1 MKNKVK
7 LQKLQPV
14 GQKLIRRVSILYLSC
29 VELYSKKLPTYVVRS
44 RQKMKAPIH
53 FMIKKVPLEPISE
66 NSPKGLCIELS
77 RDDDPLFLYTTSI
90 FEDDFQHIKEQQNL
104 LISFDAFPNKLIELL
119 ECALF
124 EDSKPEPK
132 YVLNFYCT
140 SSDFPHWN
148 GTRKSEFQAMIEIA
162 ESNQFKHL
170 IHLTLTFEVA
180 NQNLLQKHL
189 CSLVSSLKKEKC
201 RVNEHIFELETQLNK
216 QKLRNDE
223 IVASH
228 GKEIVELEEKF
239 QIEKDELRRNQ
250 QEERRCLQE
259 KLQDVSSTNEELRK
273 NLRLVEVKLKEAQ
286 QREEQNTQEM
296 QRLKMSLQNSDREVV
311 ELEKMRNQLETHLR
325 IVEEDVSEKEAELER
340 WDNNFKELL
349 SRNMNLEET
358 LQQQRTAF
366 DALRQRYDDQC
377 EQTKKGVEI
386 IRKIKDG
393 SAFFKKKA
401 TATAN
406 IVRQQERELQTTKSL
421 IDDIKAD
428 QVKMREKNEML
439 QKKLEEKEEEIK
451 KLQESVT
458 DYQGQLQAK
467 EDMIRLLNRN
477 FMNVASGRSLNTM
490 HNTGIS
496 NLPYTPVLD
505 APIST
510 LRSNVNM
517 KGQDRNPHL
526 DPKYLE
532 PNVPELPKTQNNP
545 L

>member
-14 GQKLIRRVSILYLSC
+14 GQKLIRRVMSC

-170 IHLTLTFEVA
+170 VHLTLTFEVA

-201 RVNEHIFELETQLNK
+201 RVNEHIFELEAQLNK

-439 QKKLEEKEEEIK
+439 QKKL
-451 KLQESVT
+451 
-458 DYQGQLQAK
+458 QAK

-510 LRSNVNM
+510 LRSNINM

>member
-14 GQKLIRRVSILYLSC
+14 GQKLIRRVMSC

-170 IHLTLTFEVA
+170 VHLTLTFEVA

-201 RVNEHIFELETQLNK
+201 RVNEHIFELEAQLNK

-259 KLQDVSSTNEELRK
+259 KLQDVSSTN
-273 NLRLVEVKLKEAQ
+273 
-286 QREEQNTQEM
+286 
-296 QRLKMSLQNSDREVV
+296 EVV

-428 QVKMREKNEML
+428 Q
-439 QKKLEEKEEEIK
+439 LEEKEEEIK

-510 LRSNVNM
+510 LRSNINM

>member
-1 MKNKVK
+1 MCRAVFEEIANLYCSIAPKDVISSGFFVK
-7 LQKLQPV
+7 WTIYLNN
-14 GQKLIRRVSILYLSC
+14 ILLEI
-29 VELYSKKLPTYVVRS
+29 VKFPFVVFFISYR
-44 RQKMKAPIH
+44 KASIH
-53 FMIKKVPLEPISE
+53 FMIKMVPFEPISE

-77 RDDDPLFLYTTSI
+77 RDDDPLFLYTSSI

-170 IHLTLTFEVA
+170 VHIALIFEVA

-201 RVNEHIFELETQLNK
+201 RMNEHLFELEAQLNK

-223 IVASH
+223 IVAIH

-259 KLQDVSSTNEELRK
+259 KLQDVSSTNE
-273 NLRLVEVKLKEAQ
+273 
-286 QREEQNTQEM
+286 
-296 QRLKMSLQNSDREVV
+296 VV

-349 SRNMNLEET
+349 NRNMNLEET
-358 LQQQRTAF
+358 LEQQRTAL
-366 DALRQRYDDQC
+366 DALRQQYDDQC

-386 IRKIKDG
+386 IRKMKDG

-421 IDDIKAD
+421 IGDIKAD
-428 QVKMREKNEML
+428 Q
-439 QKKLEEKEEEIK
+439 LEEKEEEIK

>member
-7 LQKLQPV
+7 LQKLQPL
-14 GQKLIRRVSILYLSC
+14 GQKFIRRVMSC
-29 VELYSKKLPTYVVRS
+29 IELYSKKLPTYVVRS
-44 RQKMKAPIH
+44 RQKMKASIH
-53 FMIKKVPLEPISE
+53 FMIRKVPLEPISE
-66 NSPKGLCIELS
+66 KSPKGLCIELS

-124 EDSKPEPK
+124 EDCKPEPK

-170 IHLTLTFEVA
+170 VHLTLTFEVA

-189 CSLVSSLKKEKC
+189 CNLVSSLKKEKC
-201 RVNEHIFELETQLNK
+201 RVNEQIFELETQLNK

-228 GKEIVELEEKF
+228 GKQIVELEKKF

-259 KLQDVSSTNEELRK
+259 KLQDVSSTN
-273 NLRLVEVKLKEAQ
+273 
-286 QREEQNTQEM
+286 
-296 QRLKMSLQNSDREVV
+296 EVV

-428 QVKMREKNEML
+428 Q
-439 QKKLEEKEEEIK
+439 LEEKEEEIK
-451 KLQESVT
+451 KLQESLT

-477 FMNVASGRSLNTM
+477 FMNVASGRSLSTM